1 MGQNCLFM
9 WNRAAA
15 NRITASVSDFF
26 RIFITADFLLF
37 RMLHKIAKNPR
48 RKAAAPFADKKPA
61 KQGAAR
67 VCGTFSVWREF
78 VKEITFR
85 HI

>member
-9 WNRAAA
+9 WNCAAA

-26 RIFITADFLLF
+26 RIFITDDFYFFACCTKL
-37 RMLHKIAKNPR
+37 RKIRAGKPQR
-48 RKAAAPFADKKPA
+48 RLRTKKPA

-67 VCGTFSVWREF
+67 VYGTFSVWREF
-78 VKEITFR
+78 VKKITFR

>member
-48 RKAAAPFADKKPA
+48 RKAAAPFADKKLQSKA
-61 KQGAAR
+61 QQGFA
-67 VCGTFSVWREF
+67 EL
-78 VKEITFR
+78 FR
-85 HI
+85 YCASL